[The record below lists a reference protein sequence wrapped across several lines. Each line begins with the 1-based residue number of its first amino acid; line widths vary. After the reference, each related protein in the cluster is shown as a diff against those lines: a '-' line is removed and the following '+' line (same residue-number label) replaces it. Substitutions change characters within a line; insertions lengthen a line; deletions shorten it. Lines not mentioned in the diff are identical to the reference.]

1 MTCAMCVTCVTC
13 VMCVI
18 VRVSLT
24 LPLSLLRR
32 GPSLNESL
40 EAAMDFLDT
49 IDWDEGVA
57 RLEEQDAA
65 KEAQAQEPQKGR
77 GQRQE
82 APGGAL
88 LSPPPPVAHVPEPPA
103 DEDDLD
109 AYFEYITSPQPKP
122 ASATNA
128 APAVAVGPVGSEE
141 TAQQERVTKGSKLL
155 DGANLRAGAGGST
168 STTTTSSAA
177 PASSTPSP
185 RAQSALLPPPQ
196 RSSFEDEANALKE
209 DLLNMQAALEAR
221 MARYASAMAPLSP
234 PPA

>member
-1 MTCAMCVTCVTC
+1 
-13 VMCVI
+13 
-18 VRVSLT
+18 
-24 LPLSLLRR
+24 
-32 GPSLNESL
+32 
-40 EAAMDFLDT
+40 MDFLDT

-88 LSPPPPVAHVPEPPA
+88 LSSPPPVAHVPEPPA

-122 ASATNA
+122 ASATTTNA

-141 TAQQERVTKGSKLL
+141 TARQERVTKGSKLL
-155 DGANLRAGAGGST
+155 DEAHLRAGAGGTTSTTT
-168 STTTTSSAA
+168 STTTTTSAA
-177 PASSTPSP
+177 PASSTPPP